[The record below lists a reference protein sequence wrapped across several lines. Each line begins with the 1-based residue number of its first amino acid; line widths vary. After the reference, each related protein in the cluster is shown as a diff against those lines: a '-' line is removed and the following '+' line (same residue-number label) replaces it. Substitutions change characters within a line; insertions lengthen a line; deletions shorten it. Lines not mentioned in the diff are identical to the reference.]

1 MPRTISQGEDVI
13 TNPYDIANTFN
24 NYFSSIADTA
34 KENIKYSHK
43 HFSDYLNNQC
53 NNSTFIQST
62 NSEEIANII
71 STLNMNNSSGLNSIP
86 YKTLNLLKKDISKQ
100 LADLFNLSLSSG
112 VFPSLIKIG
121 KVVPVYKKDSK
132 LDCHNNR
139 PISLSSN
146 IEKILEKLMY
156 KRVYQFLSENSII
169 YVL

>member
-53 NNSTFIQST
+53 KNSLFFQPTD
-62 NSEEIANII
+62 SEGIADII
-71 STLNMNNSSGLNSIP
+71 STLNMNKSSVPNSIP
-86 YKTLNLLKKDISKQ
+86 YKIFNLLKKDISEQ
-100 LADLFNLSLSSG
+100 FADIFNLALSSG
-112 VFPSLIKIG
+112 VFSSLFKIA

-132 LDCHNNR
+132 LDRHNYR
-139 PISLSSN
+139 PIS
-146 IEKILEKLMY
+146 
-156 KRVYQFLSENSII
+156 FLF
-169 YVL
+169 

>member
-1 MPRTISQGEDVI
+1 MILLI
-13 TNPYDIANTFN
+13 FN

-121 KVVPVYKKDSK
+121 KAVPVYKKDSK